1 MQNSSIVQQ
10 LSQQSQHHTPSMEL
24 HYSNSCRQF
33 SVCIY
38 STHVLLRFWVD
49 PQAPQSFIYP
59 FVYQPTCT
67 TLGLARACKQTNR
80 VSGVDS
86 TSLCRAYLCSLA
98 WHTHWVCYP
107 VCCLIL
113 ETNTRHQANYA
124 LSMIRETKHD
134 TTYMSGPLCFTIIPW
149 NSMLYVFTEDL

>member
-67 TLGLARACKQTNR
+67 ALGLTRARNQTNR
-80 VSGVDS
+80 MSGVDS
-86 TSLCRAYLCSLA
+86 TSLCGAYPGVL
-98 WHTHWVCYP
+98 
-107 VCCLIL
+107 
-113 ETNTRHQANYA
+113 
-124 LSMIRETKHD
+124 HD
-134 TTYMSGPLCFTIIPW
+134 TP
-149 NSMLYVFTEDL
+149 TEFVTQCAVSSLKQTPDTRQTMH